1 MTHRLWLKVYET
13 KTFENEFN
21 KGLSGVFAGYDFEL
35 SCNDAV
41 VEVFPLQ
48 SDDKILGEAHYADL
62 LAQVS
67 FLKIFC
73 KWNFRKGFEGML

>member
-1 MTHRLWLKVYET
+1 M
-13 KTFENEFN
+13 
-21 KGLSGVFAGYDFEL
+21 SGVFAGYDFEL

-48 SDDKILGEAHYADL
+48 SGDKILGEAHYSDL

-67 FLKIFC
+67 LQQIF
-73 KWNFRKGFEGML
+73 WFRESYVSSRDTILLFNTSSTKFQ

>member
-1 MTHRLWLKVYET
+1 M
-13 KTFENEFN
+13 
-21 KGLSGVFAGYDFEL
+21 SGVFAGYDFEL

-48 SDDKILGEAHYADL
+48 SGDKILGEAHYSDL

-67 FLKIFC
+67 LQQIF
-73 KWNFRKGFEGML
+73 WFFESYVSSRDTILLFNTSSTKFQ

>member
-1 MTHRLWLKVYET
+1 M
-13 KTFENEFN
+13 NEFT

-48 SDDKILGEAHYADL
+48 SGDNILAKAHYVDL

-67 FLKIFC
+67 F
-73 KWNFRKGFEGML
+73 

>member
-1 MTHRLWLKVYET
+1 M
-13 KTFENEFN
+13 
-21 KGLSGVFAGYDFEL
+21 SGVFAGYDFEL

-48 SDDKILGEAHYADL
+48 SGDKILGEAHYAEL

-67 FLKIFC
+67 LQQVFWFNESYLSSRDTILLSDKRSERPKKIWLFV
-73 KWNFRKGFEGML
+73 

>member
-1 MTHRLWLKVYET
+1 MGH
-13 KTFENEFN
+13 NEFN

-41 VEVFPLQ
+41 VEVFPLR
-48 SDDKILGEAHYADL
+48 SGDKILGEAHYADL

-67 FLKIFC
+67 FQEVF
-73 KWNFRKGFEGML
+73 

>member
-1 MTHRLWLKVYET
+1 M
-13 KTFENEFN
+13 NEFTQ
-21 KGLSGVFAGYDFEL
+21 GLSGVLAGYDFEL

-48 SDDKILGEAHYADL
+48 SGDNILAEAHYVDL

-67 FLKIFC
+67 F
-73 KWNFRKGFEGML
+73 

>member
-1 MTHRLWLKVYET
+1 MVK
-13 KTFENEFN
+13 KTFDNEFN

-48 SDDKILGEAHYADL
+48 SGDKILGEAHYAEL

-67 FLKIFC
+67 LQQVF
-73 KWNFRKGFEGML
+73 

>member
-1 MTHRLWLKVYET
+1 M
-13 KTFENEFN
+13 
-21 KGLSGVFAGYDFEL
+21 AGYDFEL

-62 LAQVS
+62 FAQVG
-67 FLKIFC
+67 FLKIFLQME
-73 KWNFRKGFEGML
+73 FSKGF